1 MGLFRNGLGFYGKS
15 LWIACVCYYLCILNV
30 ANKPASCFAKKKQ
43 TKKIS
48 GSFLSCLQ
56 FVLILNMINS
66 SPDMGMSIQEGR
78 KGR

>member
-1 MGLFRNGLGFYGKS
+1 M
-15 LWIACVCYYLCILNV
+15 CVITCVLNV
-30 ANKPASCFAKKKQ
+30 ANKPASCFAKNKQ
-43 TKKIS
+43 TKKNPS
-48 GSFLSCLQ
+48 SFLSCLQ